1 MDWLIKMAVQIS
13 QNTMDV
19 LTDRQ
24 TKAQQTLQKATN
36 DLTAATSAKT
46 NAQRQLDDLN
56 AIIADCVVVP

>member
-1 MDWLIKMAVQIS
+1 MAVQIS

-24 TKAQQTLQKATN
+24 TKAQQTLQKTTN

>member
-1 MDWLIKMAVQIS
+1 MAVQIS